1 MLQRSRKTGK
11 AWKFWKLKTP
21 VYCGEG
27 GKTPPFCPT
36 LVPTFVASTL
46 LGKFEKAALRRFMC
60 PQLFCVLWA
69 VEIAEVAFHAGL
81 VSCADCWDATAED
94 VDWPKR
100 ALRNRLAIHFACCVT
115 STSIRC
121 FVLSGFRFRHRF
133 LTFITKTPH
142 TSKNK
147 WDTRRLSEKSPVLIL
162 ARVTSIFDKSCIF
175 ENSCARLYSFLVQR
189 WWRYVEIKRQKFTG
203 WIFEFDVGFLF
214 PWTYYYLGTG
224 AVRLLIKSLINRL

>member
-1 MLQRSRKTGK
+1 M
-11 AWKFWKLKTP
+11 KTP

-46 LGKFEKAALRRFMC
+46 QGKFEKAALRRFMC

-69 VEIAEVAFHAGL
+69 VEIAEVAFHASL

-121 FVLSGFRFRHRF
+121 FVLSGHRFRHRRKNSRPSSQR
-133 LTFITKTPH
+133 LPILDH

-147 WDTRRLSEKSPVLIL
+147 WDTRRLSEKSTVLVL
-162 ARVTSIFDKSCIF
+162 ARVASIFDKSCVF
-175 ENSCARLYSFLVQR
+175 ENSCARFYSFLMQR
-189 WWRYVEIKRQKFTG
+189 WQRYVKIKRQKLTG
-203 WIFEFDVGFLF
+203 WIFVFV
-214 PWTYYYLGTG
+214 
-224 AVRLLIKSLINRL
+224 

>member
-11 AWKFWKLKTP
+11 AWKIWKLKTP

-46 LGKFEKAALRRFMC
+46 QGKFEKAALRRFMC

-81 VSCADCWDATAED
+81 VSCADRWDATAED

-121 FVLSGFRFRHRF
+121 FVLSGLRFRHR
-133 LTFITKTPH
+133 
-142 TSKNK
+142 
-147 WDTRRLSEKSPVLIL
+147 RRNSWPSSQRPPIL
-162 ARVTSIFDKSCIF
+162 
-175 ENSCARLYSFLVQR
+175 
-189 WWRYVEIKRQKFTG
+189 
-203 WIFEFDVGFLF
+203 
-214 PWTYYYLGTG
+214 
-224 AVRLLIKSLINRL
+224 VRINGIQEDSVRSRPFWSLRG